1 MKIFRETLIVLII
14 YLIGEFLSK
23 FFSLPIPGNI
33 LGMLILLLLLIT
45 KIIKVNQIETVSN
58 FFLDHLAFFFIPAG
72 VKLLSS
78 FNLIKN
84 DLLTILLLCLITTV
98 LVILFTGK
106 TVDLILQSK
115 GKRRNKNE
123 HINR

>member
-23 FFSLPIPGNI
+23 FFGLPIPGNI
-33 LGMLILLLLLIT
+33 IGMLILLLLLIT
-45 KIIKVNQIETVSN
+45 KVIKVNQIETVSN

-84 DLLTILLLCLITTV
+84 DLFTILLLCLITTV

-106 TVDLILQSK
+106 TVDLILQLK
-115 GKRRNKNE
+115 GKRGK
-123 HINR
+123 

>member
-45 KIIKVNQIETVSN
+45 KVIKVNQIETVSN

-72 VKLLSS
+72 VKLMSS
-78 FNLIKN
+78 FDIIKD
-84 DLLTILLLCLITTV
+84 DLLNILLICFITTA

-106 TVDLILQSK
+106 TVDYILQIK
-115 GKRRNKNE
+115 DKRRK
-123 HINR
+123 

>member
-23 FFSLPIPGNI
+23 FFGLPIPGNI
-33 LGMLILLLLLIT
+33 IGMLILLLLLIT
-45 KIIKVNQIETVSN
+45 KVIKVNQIETVSN

-84 DLLTILLLCLITTV
+84 DLFAILLLCLITTV

-106 TVDLILQSK
+106 TVDLILQLK
-115 GKRRNKNE
+115 GKRGK
-123 HINR
+123 